1 MGSLV
6 TVIAVIAGI
15 VILVQS
21 IIIFSLWMRYA
32 ILVVA
37 TKPLSRGDD

>member
-1 MGSLV
+1 MGSLIA
-6 TVIAVIAGI
+6 VIAVIAGI

-21 IIIFSLWMRYA
+21 IIIFFFVDEVCHTSN
-32 ILVVA
+32 

>member
-1 MGSLV
+1 MGSLIA
-6 TVIAVIAGI
+6 VIAVIAGI

-32 ILVVA
+32 ILVI
-37 TKPLSRGDD
+37 LSL